1 MCAACTSYPFINL
14 FYLSFLFGV
23 SPWYILGTVNTIKPK
38 VFELGI
44 KGPPSAVA
52 RVPGVYHPATD
63 VSSQPSMQY
72 DLRTGQ
78 YIRAPRS
85 PEEVSFCYCYCCL
98 VMGIGNALNLL
109 VWETHKNFAHAF
121 TVGGTRATSS
131 N

>member
-1 MCAACTSYPFINL
+1 MESHPGL
-14 FYLSFLFGV
+14 FWVLL
-23 SPWYILGTVNTIKPK
+23 TTIKPK

-52 RVPGVYHPATD
+52 RVPGVYHPAVD

-85 PEEVSFCYCYCCL
+85 PEEVSCCCYCYCYCCL
-98 VMGIGNALNLL
+98 VMGIGHPLNAFM
-109 VWETHKNFAHAF
+109 ETHKNFAHAF
-121 TVGGTRATSS
+121 TLGGTRVTSS